1 MLSGIDLLSRFFP
14 SQRNQSQDGSTST
27 SARPSSPSSSLSQTN
42 DSHLKSS
49 INDISTNSLSTET
62 GKASEHADSTSEGAI
77 KEGEESD
84 LRLHSRDDDLLPLPS
99 IFSLGIGSPINS
111 KNAQIQLAFLILI
124 KDRLES
130 TLSISENRDPNSKIE
145 PISRPIEIKVEI
157 YDPIFTSQDTLLL
170 EKGLGFTCLE
180 ENKAG
185 NYSFRSKSQS
195 SNESIHRK
203 SSFEFKTFIY
213 MPHCPRTLYENFLR
227 SNWNKETLKEMLF
240 CWNDLRGYADR

>member
-1 MLSGIDLLSRFFP
+1 MACSGLLASYLSCLPRDR
-14 SQRNQSQDGSTST
+14 
-27 SARPSSPSSSLSQTN
+27 
-42 DSHLKSS
+42 
-49 INDISTNSLSTET
+49 ET
-62 GKASEHADSTSEGAI
+62 P
-77 KEGEESD
+77 
-84 LRLHSRDDDLLPLPS
+84 HSRLYA
-99 IFSLGIGSPINS
+99 N
-111 KNAQIQLAFLILI
+111 LAAKYALILI